1 MIYQTLLLLAVLH
14 FLVFVVLAIALVTDR
29 RVSWGTKGSVIVFS
43 LIIGATGFDLHGR
56 MVGYPAPL
64 DLPEKFR
71 LLQFAI
77 VEPTTT
83 EPGAIFL
90 WIISED
96 DDQPRA
102 FERPY
107 NRPDH
112 EKLEEARGKLAQGEF
127 VYMGTSEDETTAVR
141 SGGNVMPQGPGGRIQ
156 PLDFI
161 PPPNTVPEK

>member
-1 MIYQTLLLLAVLH
+1 MIYETLLLLAVLH
-14 FLVFVVLAIALVTDR
+14 FLVFVVLTVAVVTDR
-29 RVSWGTKGSVIVFS
+29 RVSWGTKGSTIVFA
-43 LIIGATGFDLHGR
+43 LIIGATSFDLHGR
-56 MVGYPAPL
+56 IVGYPAPL

-83 EPGAIFL
+83 DAGAIYL
-90 WIISED
+90 WVVAEH

-112 EKLEEARGKLAQGEF
+112 EKLEEARGKLAQGEA
-127 VYMGTSEDETTAVR
+127 VYMGQSEEQTAELRTGESVVTY
-141 SGGNVMPQGPGGRIQ
+141 GIGGRFQ

-161 PPPNTVPEK
+161 APPNTVPEK